1 MCTLEPAQGASFVGQ
16 QAQVRPGGTQTF
28 DKSEENDRRF
38 TGQVLL
44 RRYSF
49 QA

>member
-1 MCTLEPAQGASFVGQ
+1 MEHKPLINLKKAIA
-16 QAQVRPGGTQTF
+16 
-28 DKSEENDRRF
+28 RF